1 MVLSSISGE
10 LLALIKEFNSYQ
22 KDRSPFVDVI
32 GLKKGQPHTI
42 QLLLDWLSM
51 TATVYEE
58 LPAVLNPAGCVLRFE
73 GCGMSLLAMNRGMT
87 PSAKGLAF
95 LPYTL
100 LKI

>member
-1 MVLSSISGE
+1 V
-10 LLALIKEFNSYQ
+10 LIKEFNFHQ
-22 KDRSPFVDVI
+22 KDRSPCVYVI

-87 PSAKGLAF
+87 HQPRV
-95 LPYTL
+95 LPFYP
-100 LKI
+100 IRY